1 MSLPGRL
8 GRQPGMRDALPPPRP
23 PESPGGAGG
32 AFSGLTGLE
41 PDLALPYTRPPRGG
55 GTSRDA
61 SSRTG
66 VSLREDAGCRTGVPE
81 PPGEG

>member
-1 MSLPGRL
+1 MSLPGRF
-8 GRQPGMRDALPPPRP
+8 GRQPGMRDALPLPLP

-55 GTSRDA
+55 GTSR
-61 SSRTG
+61 G
-66 VSLREDAGCRTGVPE
+66 VSWTGASRREDADCRTGVPG